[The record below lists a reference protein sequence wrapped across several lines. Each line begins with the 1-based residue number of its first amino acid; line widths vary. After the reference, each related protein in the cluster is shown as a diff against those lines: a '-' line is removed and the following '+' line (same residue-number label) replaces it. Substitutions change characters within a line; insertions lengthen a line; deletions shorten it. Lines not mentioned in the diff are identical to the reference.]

1 MHVLGVGP
9 VDGMLR
15 HHGHKDGTIYPDG
28 RVANLW
34 SGGSCSVASA
44 HFPIEE
50 QGRRSNHGHGL
61 IFNSRQKLDWLSDVL
76 TGTTEEGR
84 IRLLCV
90 DQIFT
95 IPVCHFSTVFMQN
108 ETRCSNKRFA
118 FGNRLTGLG
127 TVWPVF
133 RPQYFR
139 TIAMMTFV
147 LKKPC
152 QQLWKS
158 CTNSSALSSPQA
170 ISTAW
175 MLSRSLPAKLCA
187 SYLHGF
193 LSVQHAVSLPPSE
206 ALPKLFPRFPLRPA
220 CCIAPSQRSSAS
232 FPIDTARPQENQRL
246 ETRHV
251 GAAKQAFRARLP
263 PILTVENLRKG
274 KVLQLPP

>member
-95 IPVCHFSTVFMQN
+95 IPVCHFSTVSCKTKPAAATN
-108 ETRCSNKRFA
+108 VLPLE
-118 FGNRLTGLG
+118 
-127 TVWPVF
+127 TVWPVLGPF
-133 RPQYFR
+133 DQSSVHN
-139 TIAMMTFV
+139 ISGQSQWWH
-147 LKKPC
+147 LS
-152 QQLWKS
+152 WKNRA
-158 CTNSSALSSPQA
+158 NSSEKAPPTALHWALPKPFPRLECCLAPSQRSSAQA
-170 ISTAW
+170 ICTASCPSS
-175 MLSRSLPAKLCA
+175 MLSRSLPAKLSQ
-187 SYLHGF
+187 SYFHGF

-206 ALPKLFPRFPLRPA
+206 ALR
-220 CCIAPSQRSSAS
+220 AS
-232 FPIDTARPQENQRL
+232 PIDTARPQENQRL

-274 KVLQLPP
+274 